1 MSSRLPPVAG
11 VEPALTLSRAHPSY
25 SVALDGKAHRRLSS
39 LVASARL
46 KTALMIAIDAAAVLA
61 VMLVLNLGRWSWLA
75 AVFQVS
81 ILAGGGYK
89 PLDWLRPEREFEI
102 LFKSLL
108 ITLLLGSAVVVIGP
122 PVRTLAALP
131 VAMLAAAT
139 CRALLRCGFRYLWKH
154 DLGRQRAIVVGSRA
168 ALEVQNLLRT
178 QRNFGLQLL
187 GYVDSSR
194 ATATAGA
201 LPCLGSVSDLPML
214 VRRLRPDVAIVPAG
228 QLDDEVAAELD
239 RCVELITYGKPP
251 TSFWRSR
258 GQHDFLG
265 QQPASAS
272 PRVAALHGVSKRLMD
287 IALGSVGCLL
297 TLLLW
302 PLIALAIK
310 LDDGGPVLY
319 RQQYQAAPGNV
330 ATYWKFRS
338 MQVDAAAQLERD
350 AALRRAFERN
360 FKLINDPR
368 ITRVGRLLRR
378 YSLDE
383 LPEMASVVR
392 GTLSLV
398 GPRTLSPAEAT
409 RYGPAL
415 EKVLS
420 VKPGVTGF
428 WQVMGRQTTTWEE
441 RIAMDLFYVNHRSPW
456 MDWWIVART
465 VGKVIAAEGAY

>member
-1 MSSRLPPVAG
+1 MSSRLQPAAG
-11 VEPALTLSRAHPSY
+11 IKPAPTLARAHPCS
-25 SVALDGKAHRRLSS
+25 SVALDGKARRRLSS
-39 LVASARL
+39 RVAGARF

-61 VMLVLNLGRWSWLA
+61 VMLMLNRGQWSWLA

-89 PLDWLRPEREFEI
+89 PLDRLRPEREFEI

-108 ITLLLGSAVVVIGP
+108 ITLLLGSAIVVLGFP
-122 PVRTLAALP
+122 ARTLPALA

-139 CRALLRCGFRYLWKH
+139 CRALLRCGFQYLWKH
-154 DLGRQRAIVVGSRA
+154 DRGRQRAIVVGGRA
-168 ALEVQNLLRT
+168 ALEVQTLLRT
-178 QRNFGLQLL
+178 QRHFALHLL
-187 GYVDSSR
+187 GYVDRSC

-214 VRRLRPDVAIVPAG
+214 VRRLRPDVAIVAAG
-228 QLDDEVAAELD
+228 QLDEDVAAELA
-239 RCVELITYGKPP
+239 RWVELIMYGKPLP
-251 TSFWRSR
+251 SFWRSR

-265 QQPASAS
+265 PRPACAA
-272 PRVAALHGVSKRLMD
+272 PRVAALQGASKRLMD
-287 IALGSVGCLL
+287 LALGSLGCLV

-319 RQQYQAAPGNV
+319 RQQYLVAPGKA

-360 FKLINDPR
+360 FKLMNDPR
-368 ITRVGRLLRR
+368 ITRVGRFLRR

-392 GTLSLV
+392 GTMSLV
-398 GPRTLSPAEAT
+398 GPRTLSPAEAA

-420 VKPGVTGF
+420 VKPGVSGL
-428 WQVMGRQTTTWEE
+428 WQVMGRQTTTREE

-465 VGKVIAAEGAY
+465 VWKVIAAEGAY